1 MIQLI
6 DLTKSFGSNTVLDKV
21 SFTFKNGAVYGIVGK
36 NGAGKTTLFRC
47 IAGLERYRGTI
58 VSEEMPLK
66 NHLIF
71 LPTEPFFYKMM
82 TGEEYVQFICNAR
95 QNRVNNIFSK
105 NIFNLP
111 LKQYISTYS
120 SGMKKKLALFA
131 ALLQNV
137 DYYILDEPFNGIDFQ
152 SSLILF
158 DIIGFLKTNKNKT
171 ILISSHIFS
180 TLKQSCDEIL
190 LLENATFKNHVNKD
204 DFERL
209 EKDIHSEVVE
219 LDLNLWESA
228 KNS

>member
-1 MIQLI
+1 MIKLI
-6 DLTKSFGSNTVLDKV
+6 DLTKSFGAKTVLDKI

-36 NGAGKTTLFRC
+36 NGAGKTTMFRC
-47 IAGLERYRGTI
+47 ISGLERYGGTI
-58 VSEEMPLK
+58 VAEEVPLK

-82 TGEEYVQFICNAR
+82 TGMEYVQFICNAR
-95 QNRVNNIFSK
+95 QNRVNDILSK
-105 NIFNLP
+105 NIFNIP

-158 DIIGFLKTNKNKT
+158 DIIELLKTKMNKT

-180 TLKQSCDEIL
+180 TLKQSCDEIVL
-190 LLENATFKNHVNKD
+190 LGDATFKNHVNREEFD
-204 DFERL
+204 SL
-209 EKDIHSEVVE
+209 EKDIRSEVVE
-219 LDLNLWESA
+219 YNINLWE
-228 KNS
+228 